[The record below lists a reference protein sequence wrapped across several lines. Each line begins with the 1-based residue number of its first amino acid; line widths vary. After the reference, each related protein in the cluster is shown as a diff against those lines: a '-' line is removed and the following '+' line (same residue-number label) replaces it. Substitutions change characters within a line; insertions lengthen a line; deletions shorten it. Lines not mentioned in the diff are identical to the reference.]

1 MLSFRSFIVSNV
13 IFASS
18 SHFEFIFVYGVKE
31 RSNFTDLYESA
42 LELSKACAC
51 SGHVLQVF
59 GTSEEANVAFLLL
72 FAFVVPFHV
81 TYQIS
86 G

>member
-1 MLSFRSFIVSNV
+1 M
-13 IFASS
+13 
-18 SHFEFIFVYGVKE
+18 
-31 RSNFTDLYESA
+31 YESA

-51 SGHVLQVF
+51 SGDVFQVF
-59 GTSEEANVAFLLL
+59 GTSEEANVVPFLLL